1 LRVDRRRFLGRT
13 GAAALATVPLS
24 QLFARPISADPI
36 HRELIRIARDEVAR
50 AGGALRFRDVVG
62 LADFSRHSS
71 EPRFHVVNLHDG
83 TVRSCFVAH
92 GAGSDPENAGWLT
105 HFSNMVRSNATS
117 RGAFVTQGN
126 LVGQHGQSVRLCG
139 LDRDNSNALQRSLVL
154 HSADYCGEEHLSRW
168 GRLGRSKG
176 SLALPPGEFRT
187 VSQRLLEGRLVFADC
202 LDVVQATRT

>member
-1 LRVDRRRFLGRT
+1 MRVDRRRFLGST
-13 GAAALATVPLS
+13 GAAAVAIAPLS

-36 HRELIRIARDEVAR
+36 HREFVRIARSEVAR
-50 AGGALRFRDVVG
+50 AGRAIRFRDVVG

-71 EPRFHVVNLHDG
+71 EPRFHVVNLEDG

-92 GAGSDPENAGWLT
+92 GAGSDPENGGWLT

-126 LVGQHGQSVRLCG
+126 LVGRHGQSVRLSG

-154 HSADYCGEEHLSRW
+154 HGAEYCTEEHLGRW

-176 SLALPPGEFRT
+176 SLAFPPVEFQAL
-187 VSQRLLEGRLVFADC
+187 SQRLLEGRLVFADC
-202 LDVVQATRT
+202 LNVSQANLV